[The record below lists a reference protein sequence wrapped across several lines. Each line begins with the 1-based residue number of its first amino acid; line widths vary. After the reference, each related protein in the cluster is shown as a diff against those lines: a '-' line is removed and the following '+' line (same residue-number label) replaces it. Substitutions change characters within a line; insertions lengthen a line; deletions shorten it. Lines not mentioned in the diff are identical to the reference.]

1 MKKIQLKHSCICHVV
16 EIFLLKKGG
25 ILLVTCKTLTKLKL
39 PTNPKLTCKQI
50 TQNLKEVG

>member
-1 MKKIQLKHSCICHVV
+1 MKKIQLKHSCKCHVV